1 MSVRTAT
8 VTLVTAAVALLAL
21 VPATAGAHIGL
32 RLDPGDVPLPQP
44 TTFFSTTSDGFFL
57 NAPGTGQL
65 GCANASFDADVT
77 TTTSATS
84 IPGQLTA
91 FTAQGCTD
99 SFSVPNF
106 TSCHLH
112 NKVGLVITST
122 VSGGTVA
129 LTDPILRCGSLP
141 MGACYFTSAV
151 ATGVYTNATSVL
163 AFENVAYTPVAETSD
178 SLGASCGTGGTWSV
192 TFTHIVGGTVNQ
204 TLTIRQ

>member
-1 MSVRTAT
+1 MSVRLIA
-8 VTLVTAAVALLAL
+8 ALLTTIAGLAL
-21 VPATAGAHIGL
+21 IPATAGAHTEL
-32 RLDPGDVPLPQP
+32 RLDPGDGPLPAP
-44 TTFFSTTSDGFFL
+44 TTFYSTTSDGFFL

-65 GCANASFDADVT
+65 GCTNASFDADVSFI
-77 TTTSATS
+77 TSATS
-84 IPGQLTA
+84 ITGSLTA
-91 FTAQGCTD
+91 FTATGCTD

-112 NKVGLVITST
+112 SKVGLRVTST
-122 VSGGTVA
+122 PTGGTVA

-151 ATGVYTNATSVL
+151 ANGIYTNATSVL
-163 AFENVAYTPVAETSD
+163 AYENVAYTPIAVTSD

-192 TFTHIVGGTVNQ
+192 TFTHIVGGTANQ

>member
-1 MSVRTAT
+1 MSIRTFAALLT
-8 VTLVTAAVALLAL
+8 TLAGLAL
-21 VPATAGAHIGL
+21 VPATAGAHTEL
-32 RLDPGDVPLPQP
+32 RLDPGDVPLPPP
-44 TTFFSTTSDGFFL
+44 TTFTSTTSHGFFL

-65 GCANASFDADVT
+65 GCANASFDADVSFI
-77 TTTSATS
+77 TSATS
-84 IPGQLTA
+84 ITGQLTA

-112 NKVGLVITST
+112 NKVGLRITST
-122 VSGGTVA
+122 ASGGTIA

-141 MGACYFTSAV
+141 MGACYFTSAIAV
-151 ATGVYTNATSVL
+151 GVYTNTPSVL
-163 AFENVAYTPVAETSD
+163 AFENVAYTPIAATSD

-192 TFTHIVGGTVNQ
+192 TFTHLVGGTANQ